1 MLPAEMS
8 NFLLPIGR
16 DDKNLGANFEWG
28 DARVKV
34 PRIIAFSRN
43 VNFKNMQIFPTHG
56 GT

>member
-1 MLPAEMS
+1 MS
-8 NFLLPIGR
+8 NFLLPIGH

-28 DARVKV
+28 DARVNV

-43 VNFKNMQIFPTHG
+43 VNFKNMKIFPTHG